1 MALRQIRMDS
11 DPVLR
16 KQTRS
21 IDVISDR
28 IRELAQDMFDTM
40 YQAEGVGLAAP
51 QVGILKKIVVID
63 TGENPIVLI
72 NPTVSEP
79 EGSIIMEEACL
90 SFPERSGQVDR
101 PEKVKVTF
109 TDLEGGRQTLE
120 CEGLL
125 ARAVCHEV
133 DHLNGIVFINHLSAL
148 KRDLVK
154 RKIRKRIKAGDW

>member
-90 SFPERSGQVDR
+90 SFPERTGQVDR

-133 DHLNGIVFINHLSAL
+133 DHLNGIVFLDKVIEGTLHDDRNA
-148 KRDLVK
+148 
-154 RKIRKRIKAGDW
+154 

>member
-79 EGSIIMEEACL
+79 EGSIIIEEACL
-90 SFPERSGQVDR
+90 SSPERSGQVDR

-133 DHLNGIVFINHLSAL
+133 DHLNGIVFLDKVIEGTLHDDRNA
-148 KRDLVK
+148 
-154 RKIRKRIKAGDW
+154 

>member
-101 PEKVKVTF
+101 PEQVKVTF

-133 DHLNGIVFINHLSAL
+133 DHLNGIVFLDKVIEGTLHDDRNA
-148 KRDLVK
+148 
-154 RKIRKRIKAGDW
+154 

>member
-133 DHLNGIVFINHLSAL
+133 DHLNGIVFLDKVIEGTLHDDRNA
-148 KRDLVK
+148 
-154 RKIRKRIKAGDW
+154 

>member
-1 MALRQIRMDS
+1 MALRQIRKDS

-133 DHLNGIVFINHLSAL
+133 DHLNGIVFLDKVIEGTLHDDRNA
-148 KRDLVK
+148 
-154 RKIRKRIKAGDW
+154 

>member
-1 MALRQIRMDS
+1 MDS

-133 DHLNGIVFINHLSAL
+133 DHLNGIVFLDKVIEGTLHDDRNA
-148 KRDLVK
+148 
-154 RKIRKRIKAGDW
+154 

>member
-109 TDLEGGRQTLE
+109 TDLEGGRQTLRS
-120 CEGLL
+120 L
-125 ARAVCHEV
+125 AAYVVEISSTGR
-133 DHLNGIVFINHLSAL
+133 
-148 KRDLVK
+148 
-154 RKIRKRIKAGDW
+154 

>member
-1 MALRQIRMDS
+1 MALRQIRMNS

-40 YQAEGVGLAAP
+40 CQAEGVGLAAP

-133 DHLNGIVFINHLSAL
+133 DHLNGIVFLDKVIEGTLHDDRNA
-148 KRDLVK
+148 
-154 RKIRKRIKAGDW
+154 

>member
-16 KQTRS
+16 KQTRN

-101 PEKVKVTF
+101 PEKVKVY
-109 TDLEGGRQTLE
+109 LYGSGGRPADAGVRRTPGAR
-120 CEGLL
+120 GLP
-125 ARAVCHEV
+125 
-133 DHLNGIVFINHLSAL
+133 
-148 KRDLVK
+148 
-154 RKIRKRIKAGDW
+154 